1 MNADGFEAAVRE
13 GIATGKWE
21 RLEDWIWEECTFV
34 DNEGT
39 PSEGDSFSGEVFQ
52 NILSLLRQQDFLD
65 ADGSFNVLRILE
77 NEWALLSGPQK
88 EQLLPAL
95 LQAYPK
101 FKDWM
106 SWFLIAEILGD
117 YFVTPAALDALRQLK
132 GCRDEKARSLIP
144 MGLGDMV
151 KKSPDEDLAG
161 RAYRELIGMR
171 NDPSEAVRGEVET
184 SLQRIAA
191 QAPDR
196 MG

>member
-1 MNADGFEAAVRE
+1 MNAEGFEAAVRE
-13 GIATGKWE
+13 GVATGKWG
-21 RLEDWIWEECTFV
+21 RLEDWIREECTFV
-34 DNEGT
+34 DSEGT

-52 NILSLLRQQDFLD
+52 SILSLLRQQDFLD

-77 NEWALLSGPQK
+77 HEWVLLSDPRR

-95 LQAYPK
+95 VEAYPQ

-106 SWFLIAEILGD
+106 SWFVISELLGD
-117 YFVTPAALDALRQLK
+117 YYVTPAALDALRKLK
-132 GCRDEKARSLIP
+132 GCRDETARSLVP

-151 KKSPDEDLAG
+151 KKSPDKDLAG
-161 RAYRELIGMR
+161 RAYRELLGMR

-191 QAPDR
+191 QAPER

>member
-1 MNADGFEAAVRE
+1 LGRVH
-13 GIATGKWE
+13 
-21 RLEDWIWEECTFV
+21 LFV

-39 PSEGDSFSGEVFQ
+39 PSEGVSFSSEVLD
-52 NILSLLRQQDFLD
+52 NILTLLRQQDFLD

-77 NEWALLSGPQK
+77 HEWVLLSGAQK

-95 LQAYPK
+95 LEAYPK

-106 SWFLIAEILGD
+106 SWFMISELLGD
-117 YFVTPAALDALRQLK
+117 YFVTHAALDGLRQLK
-132 GCRDEKARSLIP
+132 GCRNETARSLVP

-151 KKSPDEDLAG
+151 KKSPDKDLAG
-161 RAYRELIGMR
+161 RAYRELIGMQ

-184 SLQRIAA
+184 ALQRIAA